1 MDEYQE
7 HDLEDS
13 TEDLKADLIKL
24 TQLLESE
31 LDEIDQFEAEDSL
44 NEGEEDWPQLYA
56 VVGSDESPD
65 VGQHKRRSREL
76 PAGTSSHPNTK
87 WPQHHIIHNNLSSL
101 ISAWVIH
108 SICSGRHSARAD

>member
-1 MDEYQE
+1 MPWSRLLSGKMDEYQE
-7 HDLEDS
+7 LDLEDS

-56 VVGSDESPD
+56 AVGSDESPD

-87 WPQHHIIHNNLSSL
+87 WPASY
-101 ISAWVIH
+101 H
-108 SICSGRHSARAD
+108 SQ